1 MNRLANRP
9 MNRPEVILTGIKPTG
24 SPHLGNYIG
33 AIRPALEL
41 ARRSPEAR
49 AMYFLAD
56 YHALTLVKDPVRFR
70 DLCHELAATWIAC
83 GLDPERQVFYRQ
95 SDVPEVFELS
105 WILSCSTSKGLMN
118 RAHAYKA
125 QVDRHKRGG
134 GNADAGDGGC
144 ADGGDAGGGDAD
156 GGDAGGGD
164 GRNTDAGDGGR
175 RNAGDAVT
183 GDKNAGD
190 ADAGV
195 NMGLYSYPILMAAD
209 ILLFQ
214 AKYVPVGRDQE
225 QHIEIARDIAARFNR
240 SFGDVLTLPL
250 YLSDPST
257 AEIPGTDGRKMSKAY
272 NNTIPLFGS
281 REQLRRA
288 IFGIKTDSSPP
299 GAPKDPGTSLVF
311 QIFRQF
317 ADGDRTEAMRSRL
330 AQGRITWKAA
340 KEELFD
346 LVDSLLERPRAV
358 YEELMADRSRIDRLL
373 EAGACSARE
382 LARPTMEIVR
392 QAVGR

>member
-1 MNRLANRP
+1 MNRR
-9 MNRPEVILTGIKPTG
+9 EVILTGIKPTG

-41 ARRSPEAR
+41 ARRSPEAH

-125 QVDRHKRGG
+125 QVDRHMQGHMRGG
-134 GNADAGDGGC
+134 GG
-144 ADGGDAGGGDAD
+144 
-156 GGDAGGGD
+156 
-164 GRNTDAGDGGR
+164 
-175 RNAGDAVT
+175 AVT
-183 GDKNAGD
+183 GD

-225 QHIEIARDIAARFNR
+225 QHIEIARNIAARFNR

-250 YLSDPST
+250 YLADPST

-288 IFGIKTDSSPP
+288 IFGIKTDSSLP
-299 GAPKDPGTSLVF
+299 GVPKDPGTSLVF
-311 QIFRQF
+311 QIYRQF
-317 ADGDRTEAMRSRL
+317 ADGDLTETMRSRL
-330 AQGRITWKAA
+330 VRGRITWKAA

-346 LVDSLLERPRAV
+346 LIDGLLERPRAV
-358 YEELMADRSRIDRLL
+358 YEELMADRSRIDHLL

-382 LARPTMEIVR
+382 LARPTMDIVR

>member
-1 MNRLANRP
+1 MAG
-9 MNRPEVILTGIKPTG
+9 TWTHTG
-24 SPHLGNYIG
+24 S
-33 AIRPALEL
+33 
-41 ARRSPEAR
+41 
-49 AMYFLAD
+49 
-56 YHALTLVKDPVRFR
+56 
-70 DLCHELAATWIAC
+70 
-83 GLDPERQVFYRQ
+83 
-95 SDVPEVFELS
+95 
-105 WILSCSTSKGLMN
+105 
-118 RAHAYKA
+118 
-125 QVDRHKRGG
+125 
-134 GNADAGDGGC
+134 ADAGD
-144 ADGGDAGGGDAD
+144 
-156 GGDAGGGD
+156 
-164 GRNTDAGDGGR
+164 TDAR
-175 RNAGDAVT
+175 DAAARDV
-183 GDKNAGD
+183 
-190 ADAGV
+190 DAGV

-240 SFGDVLTLPL
+240 SFGDVLTQPL

-288 IFGIKTDSSPP
+288 IFGIKTDSSPS

-311 QIFRQF
+311 QIYRQF
-317 ADGDRTEAMRSRL
+317 ADEDRTETMRSRL
-330 AQGRITWKAA
+330 VQGRITWKAA
-340 KEELFD
+340 KEELFGLID
-346 LVDSLLERPRAV
+346 GLLERPRTV

>member
-1 MNRLANRP
+1 
-9 MNRPEVILTGIKPTG
+9 
-24 SPHLGNYIG
+24 
-33 AIRPALEL
+33 
-41 ARRSPEAR
+41 
-49 AMYFLAD
+49 
-56 YHALTLVKDPVRFR
+56 
-70 DLCHELAATWIAC
+70 
-83 GLDPERQVFYRQ
+83 
-95 SDVPEVFELS
+95 
-105 WILSCSTSKGLMN
+105 
-118 RAHAYKA
+118 
-125 QVDRHKRGG
+125 HKRGG
-134 GNADAGDGGC
+134 GNADAGDGEC
-144 ADGGDAGGGDAD
+144 ADGGDAS
-156 GGDAGGGD
+156 GGD

-175 RNAGDAVT
+175 RNAGNAVT

-272 NNTIPLFGS
+272 KNTIPLFGS

-311 QIFRQF
+311 QIYRQF

-346 LVDSLLERPRAV
+346 LVDGLLERPRAV
-358 YEELMADRSRIDRLL
+358 YEELMADRSRIDHLL
-373 EAGACSARE
+373 EAGACNARE

>member
-1 MNRLANRP
+1 MNRLINRSVNRP

-41 ARRSPEAR
+41 ARRSPEAH

-105 WILSCSTSKGLMN
+105 WILSCSTSKGVMN

-125 QVDRHKRGG
+125 QVDRHRRGAGDKG
-134 GNADAGDGGC
+134 GTGADGDAGDANAGEADAGD
-144 ADGGDAGGGDAD
+144 ADARYA
-156 GGDAGGGD
+156 
-164 GRNTDAGDGGR
+164 T
-175 RNAGDAVT
+175 
-183 GDKNAGD
+183 GD

-311 QIFRQF
+311 QIYRQF
-317 ADGDRTEAMRSRL
+317 ADEDRTETMRNRL
-330 AQGRITWKAA
+330 VQGRITWKAA

-346 LVDSLLERPRAV
+346 LIDGLLERPRAV

-373 EAGACSARE
+373 ESGACSARE
-382 LARPTMEIVR
+382 LARPTIEIVR

>member
-1 MNRLANRP
+1 MNRP
-9 MNRPEVILTGIKPTG
+9 MNRREVILTGIKPTG

-41 ARRSPEAR
+41 ARQSPEAH

-125 QVDRHKRGG
+125 QVDRHMQGHVRGG
-134 GNADAGDGGC
+134 GGADAGD
-144 ADGGDAGGGDAD
+144 ADAGD
-156 GGDAGGGD
+156 
-164 GRNTDAGDGGR
+164 TDAGDT
-175 RNAGDAVT
+175 DAR
-183 GDKNAGD
+183 D

-281 REQLRRA
+281 REQLRKA
-288 IFGIKTDSSPP
+288 IFGIRTDSSPP

-311 QIFRQF
+311 QIYRQF
-317 ADGDRTEAMRSRL
+317 ADGDRTETMRSRL
-330 AQGRITWKAA
+330 VQGRITWKAA

-346 LVDSLLERPRAV
+346 LIDGLLERPRAV

-373 EAGACSARE
+373 EAGACNARD

>member
-1 MNRLANRP
+1 MNQPTNRSMNRP
-9 MNRPEVILTGIKPTG
+9 MNRREVILTGIKPTG

-41 ARRSPEAR
+41 ARRSPEAH

-125 QVDRHKRGG
+125 QVDRHTRVHTRGG
-134 GNADAGDGGC
+134 GGADTRGGGGTV
-144 ADGGDAGGGDAD
+144 GGDARDA
-156 GGDAGGGD
+156 
-164 GRNTDAGDGGR
+164 
-175 RNAGDAVT
+175 NAGD
-183 GDKNAGD
+183 AGD

-214 AKYVPVGRDQE
+214 TKYVPVGRDQE

-250 YLSDPST
+250 YLSDPTT

-317 ADGDRTEAMRSRL
+317 ADGDRTETMRSRL
-330 AQGRITWKAA
+330 VQGRITWKAA

-346 LVDSLLERPRAV
+346 LIDGLLERPRAV

-373 EAGACSARE
+373 EAGACNARE

>member
-1 MNRLANRP
+1 MNRP
-9 MNRPEVILTGIKPTG
+9 MNRPTNRAMDQPANRTMHQPANQSTNRPDVILTGIKPTG

-33 AIRPALEL
+33 AIRPALAL
-41 ARRSPEAR
+41 ARRSPEAH
-49 AMYFLAD
+49 ALYFLAD

-83 GLDPERQVFYRQ
+83 GLDPDRQVFYRQ

-118 RAHAYKA
+118 RAH
-125 QVDRHKRGG
+125 
-134 GNADAGDGGC
+134 
-144 ADGGDAGGGDAD
+144 
-156 GGDAGGGD
+156 
-164 GRNTDAGDGGR
+164 
-175 RNAGDAVT
+175 
-183 GDKNAGD
+183 
-190 ADAGV
+190 
-195 NMGLYSYPILMAAD
+195 AD

-311 QIFRQF
+311 QIYRQF
-317 ADGDRTEAMRSRL
+317 ADEDRTDTMRNRL
-330 AQGRITWKAA
+330 VQGRITWKAA

-346 LVDSLLERPRAV
+346 LIDGLLERPRAV

>member
-1 MNRLANRP
+1 MNRS

-125 QVDRHKRGG
+125 QVDRHTRGIGNSG
-134 GNADAGDGGC
+134 GAGTGG
-144 ADGGDAGGGDAD
+144 ADGDDGEDADAGGGISAARDV
-156 GGDAGGGD
+156 
-164 GRNTDAGDGGR
+164 DAGDAAAR
-175 RNAGDAVT
+175 DV
-183 GDKNAGD
+183 
-190 ADAGV
+190 DAGV

-240 SFGDVLTLPL
+240 SFGDVLTVPL

-257 AEIPGTDGRKMSKAY
+257 AEVPGTDGRKMSKAY

-311 QIFRQF
+311 QIYRQF
-317 ADGDRTEAMRSRL
+317 ADGDRTETMRSRL
-330 AQGRITWKAA
+330 VQGRITWKAA

-346 LVDSLLERPRAV
+346 LIDGLLERPRAV

-382 LARPTMEIVR
+382 LARPTMETVR
-392 QAVGR
+392 RSVGR

>member
-1 MNRLANRP
+1 MSQLMNRP
-9 MNRPEVILTGIKPTG
+9 MNRPAVILTGIKPTG

-33 AIRPALEL
+33 AIRPALEF

-49 AMYFLAD
+49 AMYFLPD
-56 YHALTLVKDPVRFR
+56 YHALTLVKDPARFR

-83 GLDPERQVFYRQ
+83 GLDPDRQVFYRQ

-105 WILSCSTSKGLMN
+105 WILSCSTPKGLMN

-134 GNADAGDGGC
+134 RDADAGDGRH
-144 ADGGDAGGGDAD
+144 A
-156 GGDAGGGD
+156 
-164 GRNTDAGDGGR
+164 
-175 RNAGDAVT
+175 
-183 GDKNAGD
+183 NAGD

-240 SFGDVLTLPL
+240 SFGAVLTLPL

-281 REQLRRA
+281 REQLRGA

-311 QIFRQF
+311 EIYRQF
-317 ADGDRTEAMRSRL
+317 ADGDRTETMRSRL
-330 AQGRITWKAA
+330 AQGRIAWKAA

-346 LVDSLLERPRAV
+346 LVDGLLERPRAV

-392 QAVGR
+392 QAVGRSRRTSP

>member
-1 MNRLANRP
+1 
-9 MNRPEVILTGIKPTG
+9 MNRPDVILTGIKPTG

-41 ARRSPEAR
+41 ARRSPEAH
-49 AMYFLAD
+49 AMFFLAD

-83 GLDPERQVFYRQ
+83 GLDHERQVFYRQ
-95 SDVPEVFELS
+95 SAVPEVFELS

-125 QVDRHKRGG
+125 QVDRHRRG
-134 GNADAGDGGC
+134 AG
-144 ADGGDAGGGDAD
+144 
-156 GGDAGGGD
+156 
-164 GRNTDAGDGGR
+164 
-175 RNAGDAVT
+175 V
-183 GDKNAGD
+183 

-240 SFGDVLTLPL
+240 SFGEVLTLPL
-250 YLSDPST
+250 YLSDPTS

-272 NNTIPLFGS
+272 DNTIPLFGS
-281 REQLRRA
+281 REQLRKA
-288 IFGIKTDSSPP
+288 IFGIRTDSSPP
-299 GAPKDPGTSLVF
+299 GTPRDPRTSLVF
-311 QIFRQF
+311 QIYRQF
-317 ADGDRTEAMRSRL
+317 ADGDRTEAIAARMP
-330 AQGRITWKAA
+330 ATWVSGDA
-340 KEELFD
+340 
-346 LVDSLLERPRAV
+346 
-358 YEELMADRSRIDRLL
+358 
-373 EAGACSARE
+373 
-382 LARPTMEIVR
+382 
-392 QAVGR
+392 

>member
-1 MNRLANRP
+1 MNRLMNRLTNRP
-9 MNRPEVILTGIKPTG
+9 TNRPDVILTGIKPTG

-33 AIRPALEL
+33 AIRPALAL
-41 ARRSPEAR
+41 ARRSPEAH
-49 AMYFLAD
+49 ALYFLAD

-83 GLDPERQVFYRQ
+83 GLDPDRQVFYRQ

-125 QVDRHKRGG
+125 QVDRHTRGHMRSG
-134 GNADAGDGGC
+134 GDVDAGD
-144 ADGGDAGGGDAD
+144 
-156 GGDAGGGD
+156 
-164 GRNTDAGDGGR
+164 
-175 RNAGDAVT
+175 VE
-183 GDKNAGD
+183 
-190 ADAGV
+190 AGV

-288 IFGIKTDSSPP
+288 IFGIRTDSSPP

-311 QIFRQF
+311 QIYRQF
-317 ADGDRTEAMRSRL
+317 ADEDRTDTMRNRL
-330 AQGRITWKAA
+330 VQGRITWKAA

-346 LVDSLLERPRAV
+346 LMDGLLERPRAV

>member
-1 MNRLANRP
+1 MNRPMNRL

-41 ARRSPEAR
+41 ARRSPEAQ

-125 QVDRHKRGG
+125 QVDRHTRGQSRVHTRG
-134 GNADAGDGGC
+134 AGNG
-144 ADGGDAGGGDAD
+144 
-156 GGDAGGGD
+156 
-164 GRNTDAGDGGR
+164 
-175 RNAGDAVT
+175 
-183 GDKNAGD
+183 
-190 ADAGV
+190 DAGV

-272 NNTIPLFGS
+272 SNTIPLFGS

-299 GAPKDPGTSLVF
+299 GAPKDPGASLVF
-311 QIFRQF
+311 QIYRQF

-330 AQGRITWKAA
+330 VQGRIAWKAA

-346 LVDSLLERPRAV
+346 LIDGLMERPREV
-358 YEELMADRSRIDRLL
+358 YEELMSDRSRIDRLL
-373 EAGACSARE
+373 EAGACTARE

>member
-1 MNRLANRP
+1 MNRR
-9 MNRPEVILTGIKPTG
+9 EVILTGIKPTG

-41 ARRSPEAR
+41 ARRSPEAH

-125 QVDRHKRGG
+125 QVDRHTRVHTRVAGAVDVWD
-134 GNADAGDGGC
+134 ADAGD
-144 ADGGDAGGGDAD
+144 ADARAADAGNGDARAADAVAKDGDARD
-156 GGDAGGGD
+156 TDTGG
-164 GRNTDAGDGGR
+164 
-175 RNAGDAVT
+175 
-183 GDKNAGD
+183 

-250 YLSDPST
+250 NLSDPST

-281 REQLRRA
+281 REQLLRA

-311 QIFRQF
+311 QIYRQF
-317 ADGDRTEAMRSRL
+317 ADGDRTETMRSRL
-330 AQGRITWKAA
+330 VEGRITWKAA

-346 LVDSLLERPRAV
+346 LIDGLLERPRAV

-373 EAGACSARE
+373 EAGACTARE
-382 LARPTMEIVR
+382 LARPTMETVR

>member
-1 MNRLANRP
+1 MNRLMNRLTNRP
-9 MNRPEVILTGIKPTG
+9 TNRPDVILTGIKPTG

-33 AIRPALEL
+33 AIRPALAL
-41 ARRSPEAR
+41 ARRSPEAH
-49 AMYFLAD
+49 ALYFLAD

-83 GLDPERQVFYRQ
+83 GLDPDRQVFYRQ

-118 RAHAYKA
+118 RAHAY
-125 QVDRHKRGG
+125 
-134 GNADAGDGGC
+134 
-144 ADGGDAGGGDAD
+144 
-156 GGDAGGGD
+156 
-164 GRNTDAGDGGR
+164 
-175 RNAGDAVT
+175 
-183 GDKNAGD
+183 
-190 ADAGV
+190 
-195 NMGLYSYPILMAAD
+195 

-250 YLSDPST
+250 YLSDPSS

-311 QIFRQF
+311 QIYRQF
-317 ADGDRTEAMRSRL
+317 ADEDRTDTMRNRL
-330 AQGRITWKAA
+330 VQGRITWKAA

-346 LVDSLLERPRAV
+346 LIDGLLERPRAV

>member
-1 MNRLANRP
+1 MNRPTNRPTNRP
-9 MNRPEVILTGIKPTG
+9 MNRREVILTGIKPTG

-41 ARRSPEAR
+41 ARRSPEAH

-125 QVDRHKRGG
+125 QVDRHTRVHTRGG
-134 GNADAGDGGC
+134 GGADTRGGGR
-144 ADGGDAGGGDAD
+144 ADGGDARDA
-156 GGDAGGGD
+156 
-164 GRNTDAGDGGR
+164 
-175 RNAGDAVT
+175 NAGDA
-183 GDKNAGD
+183 DAGD

-317 ADGDRTEAMRSRL
+317 ADEDRTETMRSRL
-330 AQGRITWKAA
+330 VQGRITWKAA

-346 LVDSLLERPRAV
+346 LIDGLLERPRAV

>member
-1 MNRLANRP
+1 MNRTMSQPMSQP
-9 MNRPEVILTGIKPTG
+9 MNQLKNRAEVILTGIKPTG

-134 GNADAGDGGC
+134 RDADTGYPDAGDADAGKVDGGH
-144 ADGGDAGGGDAD
+144 GNAGA
-156 GGDAGGGD
+156 A
-164 GRNTDAGDGGR
+164 RV
-175 RNAGDAVT
+175 RNAD
-183 GDKNAGD
+183 AGD

-311 QIFRQF
+311 QIYRQF
-317 ADGDRTEAMRSRL
+317 ADGDRTETMRSRL
-330 AQGRITWKAA
+330 AQGRISWKAA

-346 LVDSLLERPRAV
+346 LVDGLLERPRAV

-373 EAGACSARE
+373 ETGACSARE

>member
-1 MNRLANRP
+1 MNRPMHQPANRPMHQPASRPMHQPTNRP
-9 MNRPEVILTGIKPTG
+9 MNRPDVILTGIKPTG

-41 ARRSPEAR
+41 ARRSPEAH
-49 AMYFLAD
+49 AMFFLAD
-56 YHALTLVKDPVRFR
+56 YHALTLVKDPARFR

-83 GLDPERQVFYRQ
+83 GLDHERQVFYRQ

-125 QVDRHKRGG
+125 QVDRHRRGAGVAAG
-134 GNADAGDGGC
+134 GEAAGRDAVGGKAGAGGEVSDAGVV
-144 ADGGDAGGGDAD
+144 AGRD
-156 GGDAGGGD
+156 
-164 GRNTDAGDGGR
+164 
-175 RNAGDAVT
+175 V
-183 GDKNAGD
+183 
-190 ADAGV
+190 DAGV

-240 SFGDVLTLPL
+240 SFGEVLTLPL
-250 YLSDPST
+250 YLSDPTS

-281 REQLRRA
+281 REQLRKA
-288 IFGIKTDSSPP
+288 IFGIRTDSSPP
-299 GAPKDPGTSLVF
+299 GTPRDPGTSLVF
-311 QIFRQF
+311 QIYRQF

-330 AQGRITWKAA
+330 LRGRITWKAA

-346 LVDSLLERPRAV
+346 LVDGMLERPRAV

-373 EAGACSARE
+373 EAGARSARE

>member
-1 MNRLANRP
+1 
-9 MNRPEVILTGIKPTG
+9 MNRPDVFLTGIKPTG
-24 SPHLGNYIG
+24 SPHIGNYIG
-33 AIRPALEL
+33 AIRPALDL

-56 YHALTLVKDPVRFR
+56 FHALTLVKDPVRFR

-83 GLDPERQVFYRQ
+83 GLEPDRQVFYRQ
-95 SDVPEVFELS
+95 SDVPEIFELS

-125 QVDRHKRGG
+125 QVPRHKRGG
-134 GNADAGDGGC
+134 
-144 ADGGDAGGGDAD
+144 
-156 GGDAGGGD
+156 
-164 GRNTDAGDGGR
+164 R
-175 RNAGDAVT
+175 
-183 GDKNAGD
+183 D

-240 SFGDVLTLPL
+240 SFGDVFILPR

-288 IFGIKTDSSPP
+288 IFGIKTDSTPP
-299 GAPKDPGTSLVF
+299 GACKDPGTSLVF
-311 QIFRQF
+311 EIFRQF
-317 ADGDRTEAMRSRL
+317 AGGARTETMRSRL
-330 AQGRITWKAA
+330 ARGRITWKTA

-346 LVDSLLERPRAV
+346 LVDGLPERPRAV
-358 YEELMADRSRIDRLL
+358 YEGLMADRSRIDHLL
-373 EAGACSARE
+373 EAGASSARE
-382 LARPTMEIVR
+382 LARPTMETVR
-392 QAVGR
+392 RAVGR

>member
-1 MNRLANRP
+1 MNRSD
-9 MNRPEVILTGIKPTG
+9 VILTGIKPTG
-24 SPHLGNYIG
+24 SPHLGNYVG
-33 AIRPALEL
+33 AIRPALDL
-41 ARRSPEAR
+41 ARKSPEAH

-56 YHALTLVKDPVRFR
+56 FHALTLVKDPALFR

-125 QVDRHKRGG
+125 RVDRNKRSS
-134 GNADAGDGGC
+134 AGE
-144 ADGGDAGGGDAD
+144 
-156 GGDAGGGD
+156 
-164 GRNTDAGDGGR
+164 
-175 RNAGDAVT
+175 
-183 GDKNAGD
+183 

-195 NMGLYSYPILMAAD
+195 NMGVYSYPILMAAD

-225 QHIEIARDIAARFNR
+225 QHIEIARDIAVRFNR
-240 SFGDVLTLPL
+240 CYGEVLTPPL
-250 YLSDPST
+250 CISDPSSG
-257 AEIPGTDGRKMSKAY
+257 EIPGTDGRKMGKAY

-281 REQLRRA
+281 REQLRKA
-288 IFGIKTDSSPP
+288 IFGIRTDSSPSGTP
-299 GAPKDPGTSLVF
+299 VDPGSSLVF
-311 QIFRQF
+311 RIFSQF
-317 ADGDRTEAMRSRL
+317 ADRDRTETMRNRL
-330 AQGRITWKAA
+330 LRGRITWKEA

-346 LVDSLLERPRAV
+346 LVDGILDRPRAI
-358 YEELMADRSRIDRLL
+358 YDELMSDRSRIDRML
-373 EAGACSARE
+373 EAGAGRARE
-382 LARPTMEIVR
+382 LARPTLETVR

>member
-1 MNRLANRP
+1 MNPPMNRPVNRP
-9 MNRPEVILTGIKPTG
+9 MNRPVNRPVNQPVNRPEVILTGIKPTG

-41 ARRSPEAR
+41 ARRSPDAH

-56 YHALTLVKDPVRFR
+56 YHALTLVRDPVRFR

-83 GLDPERQVFYRQ
+83 GLDPDRQVFYRQ

-125 QVDRHKRGG
+125 QVDRHTRGHTRSG
-134 GNADAGDGGC
+134 RDADAGD
-144 ADGGDAGGGDAD
+144 A
-156 GGDAGGGD
+156 
-164 GRNTDAGDGGR
+164 DAGDLD
-175 RNAGDAVT
+175 AGTVD
-183 GDKNAGD
+183 AGD

-225 QHIEIARDIAARFNR
+225 QHIEIARDIAGRFNR

-250 YLSDPST
+250 YRSDPST

-311 QIFRQF
+311 QIYRQF
-317 ADGDRTEAMRSRL
+317 ADGERIEAMRNRL
-330 AQGRITWKAA
+330 VRGRITWKAA
-340 KEELFD
+340 KEELFE
-346 LVDSLLERPRAV
+346 LVEGLLERPRAV

-373 EAGACSARE
+373 EAGARSARE

>member
-1 MNRLANRP
+1 
-9 MNRPEVILTGIKPTG
+9 MNRPAVILTGIKPTG

-33 AIRPALEL
+33 AIRPALEH
-41 ARRSPEAR
+41 ARRSPDVR

-125 QVDRHKRGG
+125 HVDRHTRGG
-134 GNADAGDGGC
+134 RDADSGNPDAGD
-144 ADGGDAGGGDAD
+144 AD
-156 GGDAGGGD
+156 
-164 GRNTDAGDGGR
+164 
-175 RNAGDAVT
+175 
-183 GDKNAGD
+183 AGD

-240 SFGDVLTLPL
+240 SFGDVLTLPV

-281 REQLRRA
+281 REQLRKA

-311 QIFRQF
+311 QIYRQF
-317 ADGDRTEAMRSRL
+317 ADRDRTESMRNRL
-330 AQGRITWKAA
+330 ERGRITWKAA

-346 LVDSLLERPRAV
+346 LVDGLLERPRAV
-358 YEELMADRSRIDRLL
+358 YEELMADRTRIDRLL
-373 EAGACSARE
+373 ESGASSARE
-382 LARPTMEIVR
+382 LARPTMETVR

>member
-1 MNRLANRP
+1 MNRTISQPMSQP
-9 MNRPEVILTGIKPTG
+9 MNQLKDRPEVILTGIKPTG

-41 ARRSPEAR
+41 ARRSPEAH

-125 QVDRHKRGG
+125 QVDRHRQ
-134 GNADAGDGGC
+134 
-144 ADGGDAGGGDAD
+144 
-156 GGDAGGGD
+156 
-164 GRNTDAGDGGR
+164 
-175 RNAGDAVT
+175 
-183 GDKNAGD
+183 
-190 ADAGV
+190 DAGV

-299 GAPKDPGTSLVF
+299 GTPKDPGTSLVF
-311 QIFRQF
+311 QIYRQF
-317 ADGDRTEAMRSRL
+317 ADEDRTETMRNRL
-330 AQGRITWKAA
+330 VQGRITWKAA

-346 LVDSLLERPRAV
+346 LIDGLLERPRAV

-382 LARPTMEIVR
+382 LAQPTMEIVR

>member
-1 MNRLANRP
+1 MNRR
-9 MNRPEVILTGIKPTG
+9 EVILTGIKPTG

-41 ARRSPEAR
+41 ARRSPEAH

-125 QVDRHKRGG
+125 QVDRHTRVHTRGG
-134 GNADAGDGGC
+134 GGADTRGGGGT
-144 ADGGDAGGGDAD
+144 DGGDARDA
-156 GGDAGGGD
+156 
-164 GRNTDAGDGGR
+164 
-175 RNAGDAVT
+175 NAGD
-183 GDKNAGD
+183 AGD

-214 AKYVPVGRDQE
+214 TKYVPVGRDQE

-250 YLSDPST
+250 YLSDPTT

-317 ADGDRTEAMRSRL
+317 ADGDRTETMRSRL
-330 AQGRITWKAA
+330 VQGRITWKAA

-346 LVDSLLERPRAV
+346 LIDGLLERPRAV

-373 EAGACSARE
+373 EAGACNARE

>member
-1 MNRLANRP
+1 MNRP
-9 MNRPEVILTGIKPTG
+9 MNRREVILTGIKPTG

-41 ARRSPEAR
+41 ARRSPEAH

-70 DLCHELAATWIAC
+70 GLCHELAATWIAC

-125 QVDRHKRGG
+125 LVDRHTRGHTR
-134 GNADAGDGGC
+134 
-144 ADGGDAGGGDAD
+144 GGGDAD
-156 GGDAGGGD
+156 ARGVDAGDTDTGAGDAGD
-164 GRNTDAGDGGR
+164 TDAR
-175 RNAGDAVT
+175 
-183 GDKNAGD
+183 D

-240 SFGDVLTLPL
+240 SFGDVLTLPQ

-281 REQLRRA
+281 RELLRKA
-288 IFGIKTDSSPP
+288 IFGIRTDSSPP

-311 QIFRQF
+311 QIYRQF
-317 ADGDRTEAMRSRL
+317 ADGDRTEVMRSRL
-330 AQGRITWKAA
+330 VRGRITWKAA

-346 LVDSLLERPRAV
+346 LIDGLLERPRAV

-382 LARPTMEIVR
+382 LARPTMDIVR
-392 QAVGR
+392 EAVGR

>member
-1 MNRLANRP
+1 MNQLKNR
-9 MNRPEVILTGIKPTG
+9 REVILTGIKPTG

-41 ARRSPEAR
+41 ARRSPEAH

-125 QVDRHKRGG
+125 QVDRHTRGHTR
-134 GNADAGDGGC
+134 
-144 ADGGDAGGGDAD
+144 GGGDAD
-156 GGDAGGGD
+156 ARGV
-164 GRNTDAGDGGR
+164 DAGDTDTG
-175 RNAGDAVT
+175 AGDARDADA
-183 GDKNAGD
+183 GDTDARDADAGDTDARDADARDADARD

-281 REQLRRA
+281 REQLRKA
-288 IFGIKTDSSPP
+288 IFGIRTDSSPP

-311 QIFRQF
+311 QIYRQF

-330 AQGRITWKAA
+330 VQGRITWKAA

-346 LVDSLLERPRAV
+346 LIDGLLESPRAV

-382 LARPTMEIVR
+382 LARPTMDIVR

>member
-1 MNRLANRP
+1 MNRLMNQPMNRHLNRP

-41 ARRSPEAR
+41 ARRSPEAH

-125 QVDRHKRGG
+125 YVDRHRRG
-134 GNADAGDGGC
+134 
-144 ADGGDAGGGDAD
+144 
-156 GGDAGGGD
+156 
-164 GRNTDAGDGGR
+164 
-175 RNAGDAVT
+175 
-183 GDKNAGD
+183 AGD

-195 NMGLYSYPILMAAD
+195 NMGVYSYPILMAAD

-240 SFGDVLTLPL
+240 SFGDVLTLPM

-299 GAPKDPGTSLVF
+299 GAPKDPEASLVF
-311 QIFRQF
+311 QIYRQF
-317 ADGDRTEAMRSRL
+317 SDGERTEIMRNRL
-330 AQGRITWKAA
+330 VQGRISWKAA

-346 LVDSLLERPRAV
+346 LIDGLLERPRTV
-358 YEELMADRSRIDRLL
+358 YEELMADRSRIDRML
-373 EAGACSARE
+373 EAGARSARE

>member
-1 MNRLANRP
+1 MKQLMNLPMEQPMNRP
-9 MNRPEVILTGIKPTG
+9 MNRPDVILTGIKPTG

-41 ARRSPEAR
+41 ARRSPEAH

-125 QVDRHKRGG
+125 QVDRHRRGHTRSG
-134 GNADAGDGGC
+134 GDACAGGADAGD
-144 ADGGDAGGGDAD
+144 
-156 GGDAGGGD
+156 
-164 GRNTDAGDGGR
+164 TDAGDADAGG
-175 RNAGDAVT
+175 
-183 GDKNAGD
+183 

-225 QHIEIARDIAARFNR
+225 QHIEIARDIAARFDR

-299 GAPKDPGTSLVF
+299 GTPKDPGTSLVF
-311 QIFRQF
+311 QIYRQF
-317 ADGDRTEAMRSRL
+317 ADEARTETMRNRL
-330 AQGRITWKAA
+330 VQGRITWKAA

-346 LVDSLLERPRAV
+346 LIDGLLERPRAV

-373 EAGACSARE
+373 EAGARSARE

>member
-1 MNRLANRP
+1 MNQPTNRP
-9 MNRPEVILTGIKPTG
+9 MNRREVILTGIKPTG

-41 ARRSPEAR
+41 ARRSPEAH

-125 QVDRHKRGG
+125 QVDRHTRVHTRVAGAVDVRD
-134 GNADAGDGGC
+134 ADAGD
-144 ADGGDAGGGDAD
+144 ADARAADAGNGDARA
-156 GGDAGGGD
+156 A
-164 GRNTDAGDGGR
+164 
-175 RNAGDAVT
+175 DAVAKDGNASDTDT
-183 GDKNAGD
+183 GS

-240 SFGDVLTLPL
+240 SFGDVLILPL

-311 QIFRQF
+311 QIYRQF
-317 ADGDRTEAMRSRL
+317 ADGDRTETMRSRL
-330 AQGRITWKAA
+330 VEGRITWKAA

-346 LVDSLLERPRAV
+346 LIDGLLERPRAV

-373 EAGACSARE
+373 EAGACTARE
-382 LARPTMEIVR
+382 LARPTIETVR

>member
-1 MNRLANRP
+1 MNRTD
-9 MNRPEVILTGIKPTG
+9 VILTGIKPTG
-24 SPHLGNYIG
+24 SPHLGNYVG
-33 AIRPALEL
+33 AIRPALDL
-41 ARRSPEAR
+41 ARRSPEAH

-56 YHALTLVKDPVRFR
+56 FHALTLVRDPALFR

-125 QVDRHKRGG
+125 RVDR
-134 GNADAGDGGC
+134 NARSG
-144 ADGGDAGGGDAD
+144 
-156 GGDAGGGD
+156 
-164 GRNTDAGDGGR
+164 
-175 RNAGDAVT
+175 
-183 GDKNAGD
+183 AGD

-195 NMGLYSYPILMAAD
+195 NMGVYSYPILMAAD

-240 SFGDVLTLPL
+240 SYGEVLTLPL
-250 YLSDPST
+250 CISDPSS
-257 AEIPGTDGRKMSKAY
+257 AEIPGTDGRKMGKA
-272 NNTIPLFGS
+272 NQNTIPLFGS

-288 IFGIKTDSSPP
+288 IFGIRTDSSPP
-299 GAPKDPGTSLVF
+299 GTPIDPEASLVF
-311 QIFRQF
+311 RIFSQF
-317 ADGDRTEAMRSRL
+317 ADRDRTESMRNRL
-330 AQGRITWKAA
+330 QRGRITWREA

-346 LVDSLLERPRAV
+346 LVDGFLDRPRAV
-358 YEELMADRSRIDRLL
+358 YDELMSDRSRIDRML
-373 EAGACSARE
+373 EAGAGRARE

>member
-1 MNRLANRP
+1 MNPPVPVNQLASRP
-9 MNRPEVILTGIKPTG
+9 MNPPDVILTGIKPTG

-83 GLDPERQVFYRQ
+83 GLDPDRQVFYRQ

-125 QVDRHKRGG
+125 YMDRHKRGG
-134 GNADAGDGGC
+134 RDADTGG
-144 ADGGDAGGGDAD
+144 ATGGDAD
-156 GGDAGGGD
+156 
-164 GRNTDAGDGGR
+164 T
-175 RNAGDAVT
+175 
-183 GDKNAGD
+183 
-190 ADAGV
+190 GV

-250 YLSDPST
+250 YLSDPSS

-311 QIFRQF
+311 QNYRQF
-317 ADGDRTEAMRSRL
+317 ADGDRTETMRNRL
-330 AQGRITWKAA
+330 VQGRITWKAA

-346 LVDSLLERPRAV
+346 LIDGLLERPRAV

-373 EAGACSARE
+373 EAGAGSARE